1 MASFARR
8 ALNSSYYARP
18 VTRTPLVGPLL
29 RMRSLW
35 SGLWKSKPAPK
46 LPEQP
51 RSLPASGFQ
60 TVDAAQR
67 VEEEEL
73 PGYKAD
79 RFYPVHLGEVFQG
92 RYQVLGKLGFGSSST
107 VWLARDLK

>member
-1 MASFARR
+1 
-8 ALNSSYYARP
+8 
-18 VTRTPLVGPLL
+18 
-29 RMRSLW
+29 MRSLW

-60 TVDAAQR
+60 TVDAAQL

-73 PGYKAD
+73 PDYKAD